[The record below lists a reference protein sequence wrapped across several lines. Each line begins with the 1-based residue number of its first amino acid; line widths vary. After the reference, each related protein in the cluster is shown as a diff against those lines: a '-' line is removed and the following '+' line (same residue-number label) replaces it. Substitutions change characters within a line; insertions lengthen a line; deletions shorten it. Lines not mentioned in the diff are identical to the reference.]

1 MCSSVYLRMQ
11 SARQTPGAR
20 YKPTGDP
27 GHIALEPPDGDSS
40 LLRNREKEQQSE
52 HHYDNDVMI
61 IINRDKP
68 MDNMK
73 IILPKKPHDNLC
85 N

>member
-1 MCSSVYLRMQ
+1 MQ

-40 LLRNREKEQQSE
+40 LLQNRAKEPQSE
-52 HHYDNDVMI
+52 HHYDDDVMI
-61 IINRDKP
+61 IIDQDKP
-68 MDNMK
+68 MNNMK
-73 IILPKKPHDNLC
+73 IIITKTT
-85 N
+85 

>member
-1 MCSSVYLRMQ
+1 MCSSVSLRMQ

-40 LLRNREKEQQSE
+40 LLRNRAKDQQTE
-52 HHYDNDVMI
+52 HHYDDDVMNVI
-61 IINRDKP
+61 KRDRP

-73 IILPKKPHDNLC
+73 IIIPKTT
-85 N
+85 